1 MIYYDIRKEL
11 LMKFYT
17 NKKYPTIAVYAAL
30 VIAVNV
36 FLVLAL
42 FNIGTIIDSLKNLF
56 TVMQPVTW
64 GLVIAFLTNPIMEK
78 TGSLMGKIMYKTDE
92 QRQRRAKF
100 IKAISVIITEI
111 IFLGIVTGLVAI
123 VVPELIKSIMDI
135 FDNAGTIVGSV
146 QNWINKL
153 FKNYPSVEQTA
164 TNMLSDFNT
173 DFSTI
178 IQRIQPMLENILS
191 GAWGIVTVVKNFLLG
206 FIVSVYMLCCKE
218 KLLAQIKK
226 VIISIFKKR
235 TCEKIMSVCSQAN
248 TVFSGFITGKIIDSI
263 IIGLICF
270 IGLTIMGM
278 PYATMI
284 SVLIGVTNI
293 IPFFGPLI
301 GAIPSALLIL
311 LIEPNKCIIF
321 IVFVIVLQQFDGNI
335 LGPKILGDSTGLP
348 GFWVLISLLV
358 FGGLF
363 GFVGMVF
370 AVPTTALIYS
380 FTRSS
385 VENRLRKKKL
395 PVETN
400 YYLDDVEHL
409 YKKPPERIPL
419 TPEQLLALDIPSIE
433 EANEVPPEEQEYALR
448 HVSEE

>member
-1 MIYYDIRKEL
+1 
-11 LMKFYT
+11 MKFYA

-42 FNIGTIIDSLKNLF
+42 FNIGSIMETIKKLLD
-56 TVMQPVTW
+56 VMQPVIW
-64 GLVIAFLTNPIMEK
+64 GLVIAFLTNPIMKK
-78 TGSLMGKIMYKTDE
+78 TSAVLSKLLYRTEE
-92 QRQRRAKF
+92 QRRDRAKF
-100 IKAISVIITEI
+100 VKVISVIITEI
-111 IFLGIVTGLVAI
+111 IFLGIVVGLVAI
-123 VVPELIKSIMDI
+123 VVPELIKSVMEI
-135 FDNAGTIVGSV
+135 FNSAGTIVGNV
-146 QNWINKL
+146 QNWINRL
-153 FKNYPSVEQTA
+153 FKNYPAVEQTA

-173 DFSTI
+173 DFATI
-178 IQRIQPMLENILS
+178 IERIQPMLENILS

-206 FIVSVYMLCCKE
+206 FIVSVYMLCCKD
-218 KLLAQIKK
+218 KLRAQIKK
-226 VIISIFKKR
+226 VIISVFKKR
-235 TCEKIMSVCSQAN
+235 TCEKIMSACSQAN

-270 IGLTIMGM
+270 IGLTVMKI

-284 SVLIGVTNI
+284 SVIIGITNI

-311 LIEPNKCIIF
+311 LMEPSKCIIF
-321 IVFVIVLQQFDGNI
+321 IVFIIVLQQFDGNI

-370 AVPTTALIYS
+370 AVPTTALVYS

-385 VENRLRKKKL
+385 VEGRLRKKKL
-395 PVETN
+395 PVETD
-400 YYLDDVEHL
+400 YYLNDVTHL
-409 YKKPPERIPL
+409 YKKSAGRVPL
-419 TPEQLLALDIPSIE
+419 TPEELMALDIPSIE

-448 HVSEE
+448 QVAEE